1 MTRQHNERKRLHY
14 DLTNVGLRAQATAAG
29 LVQMC
34 MELRNAKVLPE
45 AAIERI
51 KDAIF
56 EEISVS
62 VPRQVATVPYLHE
75 VRSRLDRIF
84 AGQLELGNAAGLSS
98 GGFDD
103 GPDRP

>member
-1 MTRQHNERKRLHY
+1 MTTQHHEKKRLHY

-29 LVQMC
+29 LIQICV
-34 MELRNAKVLPE
+34 ELRNANVLPA

-56 EEISVS
+56 DEICVS
-62 VPRQVATVPYLHE
+62 VPRQVATVQYLHE

-98 GGFDD
+98 GSFADASTGS
-103 GPDRP
+103 